1 MIEVLRRLLLVL
13 IWVSIIV
20 SGGMTSF
27 YAVSITRVT
36 DDLSSVAAVIPLAI
50 GTSIMIVFLLVGYI
64 FHRIN
69 NYIFSLLLKTH
80 IKYR

>member
-27 YAVSITRVT
+27 YAVSVTRVT

-50 GTSIMIVFLLVGYI
+50 GSSIMTVFLLVGYI

-69 NYIFSLLLKTH
+69 NYIFGLPPKTNS
-80 IKYR
+80 

>member
-27 YAVSITRVT
+27 YAVSVTRVT

-50 GTSIMIVFLLVGYI
+50 GASNIIVFLLVGFI
-64 FHRIN
+64 LHRLT
-69 NYIFSLLLKTH
+69 NYIFGLPPKINS
-80 IKYR
+80 

>member
-27 YAVSITRVT
+27 YAVSVTTVT

-50 GTSIMIVFLLVGYI
+50 GISIIIVFLLVGYV

-69 NYIFSLLLKTH
+69 NYIFGLPPKTNS
-80 IKYR
+80 